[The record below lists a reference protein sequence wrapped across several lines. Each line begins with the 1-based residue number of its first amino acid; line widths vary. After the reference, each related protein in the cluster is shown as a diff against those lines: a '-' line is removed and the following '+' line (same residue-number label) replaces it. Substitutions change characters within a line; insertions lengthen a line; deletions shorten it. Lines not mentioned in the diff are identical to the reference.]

1 MKKNNIQAIDFGLL
15 YELQKEAS
23 TYKRKSV
30 QDWDEKAPNIN
41 QRIHQGSYNEILIDY
56 INLENVSTL
65 LDLGCGPGTFSLR
78 FAPLLEQIYALDFS
92 SKMLELLEKN
102 AKEKSIS
109 NIKTFCLDLE
119 EEWNEVPKADI
130 VLASRCLEVANLKQ
144 TLIKINS
151 FAKKAVYLTFKDV
164 GSFLSDEVLEVIGLE
179 ITPKPDYIYV
189 VNILY
194 SLGIKARVDFIN
206 PKDLCCQNKQDEEDY
221 VKSIKWS
228 LDGLNELQEKK
239 LKKYYQECKATNK
252 APAFRNNAWA
262 LISWE
267 K

>member
-1 MKKNNIQAIDFGLL
+1 MKKNNLEAIDFGLL

-23 TYKRKSV
+23 TYKKKSK
-30 QDWDEKAPNIN
+30 DEWDKKAPTMNES
-41 QRIHQGSYNEILIDY
+41 IHQGSYNETIMKAL
-56 INLENVSTL
+56 NLENASTL

-102 AKEKSIS
+102 AKEKNLS

-119 EEWNEVPKADI
+119 EDWNEVPKADI
-130 VLASRCLEVANLKQ
+130 VLASRCLEVSNLKQ
-144 TLIKINS
+144 TLVKLNE

-164 GSFLSDEVLEVIGLE
+164 GSFLSDEVLRVIGLE

-194 SLGIKARVDFIN
+194 SLGIKAKIDFIN
-206 PKDLCCQNKQDEEDY
+206 PADLCCQNKQSEDEY
-221 VKSIKWS
+221 VSSIRWS
-228 LDGLNELQEKK
+228 LDALDELQEKK
-239 LKKYYQECKATNK
+239 LRAYFKQCQAQNK
-252 APAFRNNAWA
+252 APAFRNNGWA
-262 LISWE
+262 LISWD